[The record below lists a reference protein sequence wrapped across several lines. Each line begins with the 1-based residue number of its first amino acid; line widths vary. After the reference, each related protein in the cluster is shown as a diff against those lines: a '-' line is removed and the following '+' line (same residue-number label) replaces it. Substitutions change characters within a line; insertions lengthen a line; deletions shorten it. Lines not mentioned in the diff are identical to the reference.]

1 MSAQKY
7 AVVFNKFKRTNYISF
22 WKKREKELKKSK
34 NKANLKYLY

>member
-7 AVVFNKFKRTNYISF
+7 AVVFNKFKRKNDISF
-22 WKKREKELKKSK
+22 WKEREKELKKSK